1 MLDGKSSNSVE
12 NTFNNNWSSEV
23 EKYEEQYDD
32 VEYIAFSEP
41 LDMDP
46 AQGEDVIRE
55 DCWYFS
61 MDVGQ
66 ELEFERQNQEG
77 HTTKAK
83 KYNPFYVP
91 SKVVRE
97 MVSKAGVEWQSIA
110 KPN

>member
-1 MLDGKSSNSVE
+1 MLDDKSSNSVE
-12 NTFNNNWSSEV
+12 NTSDNNWGSEV
-23 EKYEEQYDD
+23 EKHKQQYED
-32 VEYIAFSEP
+32 VDYSMYSEP
-41 LDMDP
+41 LEMEPQDDNENM
-46 AQGEDVIRE
+46 E

-77 HTTKAK
+77 NTTKAK

-110 KPN
+110 KSK